1 MFMSLC
7 AGRTASLFCGGFF
20 VMSMDFQR
28 IAPLWDTF
36 PTKFGQSAGE
46 PEKAGGS
53 VFKDI
58 FQSVI
63 DNVRDS
69 EDNVAKQEYLL
80 STGQMDN
87 PAQLSMALYKAE
99 VSMQMFVQLREKALS
114 AYNEISRI
122 SL

>member
-1 MFMSLC
+1 
-7 AGRTASLFCGGFF
+7 
-20 VMSMDFQR
+20 MSMDFQR
-28 IAPLWDTF
+28 IAPLWDVF
-36 PTKFGQSAGE
+36 PTKFGQTEEQS
-46 PEKAGGS
+46 EKTGGS
-53 VFKDI
+53 VFRDV

-63 DNVRDS
+63 DNVRKS